1 MPDIVYRLVLP
12 LFTVAAVAFLGVHR
26 ARMSRQLG
34 RDPVVMRPFRDTDT
48 PSRYLETILTAGF
61 VAVLLDVVLNA
72 AAPRFVEAQL
82 AVPLLR
88 RSPVVGWLG
97 LALVAAGF
105 VVSCAAIVGMRS
117 SWRVGIDAEHPG
129 ALVTRG
135 LFRFIRHPIYAG
147 MLLVAL
153 GVAAAL
159 ADVVAIALATA
170 AFVGV
175 PLQARIEEAFLA
187 SQYGDEYREYL
198 VKTGRFLP
206 KRDRRGG

>member
-1 MPDIVYRLVLP
+1 MPDIIYKVVLP
-12 LFTVAAVAFLGVHR
+12 FFTVAAVAFLGVHR

-48 PSRYLETILTAGF
+48 PTRYLETILTGGF
-61 VAVLLDVVLNA
+61 VALLFDVALNA
-72 AAPRFVEAQL
+72 AAPRFVETQL
-82 AVPLLR
+82 AVPILR
-88 RSPVVGWLG
+88 HSPAVGWIG
-97 LALVAAGF
+97 LALVTAGF
-105 VVSCAAIVGMRS
+105 VVSCAAIFGMRS

-147 MLLVAL
+147 MLLIAL
-153 GVAAAL
+153 GAAAAL

-175 PLQARIEEAFLA
+175 PLQARMEEAFLA
-187 SQYGDEYREYL
+187 SQYGDEYRHYL
-198 VKTGRFLP
+198 ATTGRFLP
-206 KRDRRGG
+206 RRRA